1 VTGGRRAKPRAR
13 MRRLLASVS
22 SGDKQKVLKELE
34 ALGDKSKTESTK
46 EFWRALAE
54 LVKEKDEA

>member
-1 VTGGRRAKPRAR
+1 